1 MKKILAIVV
10 LSLLWCNVGFAKW
23 KVNKPYQVFKTSDEL
38 AENIKFYQ
46 SSKNMSLCK
55 KNRDNASEY
64 DISGHYTIWVSKD
77 FRINHKPPLI
87 GGNISLKITSSD
99 LNSNIYTLLYNELK
113 TKYTSTTDE
122 L

>member
-1 MKKILAIVV
+1 MGIIINDTITLNNGLTASTIYC
-10 LSLLWCNVGFAKW
+10 SFG
-23 KVNKPYQVFKTSDEL
+23 EG
-38 AENIKFYQ
+38 EIRIE
-46 SSKNMSLCK
+46 
-55 KNRDNASEY
+55 KNRDNTSEY

-77 FRINHKPPLI
+77 FRTNDKPCLDA
-87 GGNISLKITSSD
+87 GNISLKVTSSD

>member
-1 MKKILAIVV
+1 MGIIINDTITLNNGLTASTIYC
-10 LSLLWCNVGFAKW
+10 SFG
-23 KVNKPYQVFKTSDEL
+23 EG
-38 AENIKFYQ
+38 EIRIE
-46 SSKNMSLCK
+46 

-77 FRINHKPPLI
+77 FRINDKPSLDA
-87 GGNISLKITSSD
+87 GNISLKITSSD

-113 TKYTSTTDE
+113 TKYTSATDE

>member
-1 MKKILAIVV
+1 MGIIINDTITLNNGLTA
-10 LSLLWCNVGFAKW
+10 
-23 KVNKPYQVFKTSDEL
+23 
-38 AENIKFYQ
+38 
-46 SSKNMSLCK
+46 SSIYCSFGEGEIRIE
-55 KNRDNASEY
+55 KNRDNSSEY

-77 FRINHKPPLI
+77 FRINDKPSLT
-87 GGNISLKITSSD
+87 GGHISLTITSND